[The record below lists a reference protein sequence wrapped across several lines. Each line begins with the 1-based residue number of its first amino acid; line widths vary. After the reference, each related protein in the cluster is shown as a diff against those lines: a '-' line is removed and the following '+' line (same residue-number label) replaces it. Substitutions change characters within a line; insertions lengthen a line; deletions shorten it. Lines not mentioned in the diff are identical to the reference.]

1 MNLTLNI
8 FTHPACPRCG
18 GAVKA
23 AWELKEKQPGLFD
36 LRTVSL
42 TDKAGLDEAHAA
54 KVTTIPTII
63 LSGGDKEIDRIVGL
77 PAPGHLEETINSALT
92 KDS

>member
-1 MNLTLNI
+1 MNLALNI

-23 AWELKEKQPGLFD
+23 AWDLKEQQPGLFD

-54 KVTTIPTII
+54 KVTAIPSTILP
-63 LSGGDKEIDRIVGL
+63 GGEKEIDRIVGL
-77 PAPGHLEETINSALT
+77 PAPGHLRETIYSALT